1 VLKGESFV
9 VDEGAEGRMNAFK
22 PRIGGD
28 DSIGMSTGLSQ

>member
-9 VDEGAEGRMNAFK
+9 IDEGAEGRMNAFK
-22 PRIGGD
+22 SGIGGD